1 MPLIFESTG
10 LLESEAHKKLKLLVE
25 QNNGGNSTLTSALN
39 QIQWKLSWLYASFT
53 RIARERLLL
62 GVEEEDELLDESRDF
77 FALPKKGDS
86 NSDDYLDLSD
96 PHLYDWDIDVQGDY
110 PLSD

>member
-25 QNNGGNSTLTSALN
+25 QNNGGNLLPPVMN

-53 RIARERLLL
+53 AIARERLTL
-62 GVEEEDELLDESRDF
+62 GVEEEDELLDESQDF
-77 FALPKKGDS
+77 FASPKKGAS